1 MRHSL
6 THGKEGTKMKI
17 ELNEYERKMIVV
29 ALREAKQGLWN
40 AALDGGKD
48 ERKEIMETIIEV
60 INLIEKIK

>member
-1 MRHSL
+1 
-6 THGKEGTKMKI
+6 MKI
-17 ELNEYERKMIVV
+17 ELDEHERKMIVV
-29 ALREAKQGLWN
+29 ALREAKKDLWN

>member
-1 MRHSL
+1 
-6 THGKEGTKMKI
+6 MKI